1 MGMTGLGSIFS
12 TRVSATAVWVV
23 GSLIATSAVAHTRND
38 SLGVAASATDL
49 LQVTCFDNGSGAPQS
64 IHVEI
69 VDSSPGAA
77 PQVGVQ
83 LQRGDSL
90 VSASDTADADAL
102 PSPEIGLNGPTGLF
116 TVLVTKTGSGAK
128 TYSLSFHCTT
138 GLDGSGSHAGTSLSV
153 LQNQ

>member
-1 MGMTGLGSIFS
+1 MGMTGMGSIFG
-12 TRVSATAVWVV
+12 RRIAATALLC
-23 GSLIATSAVAHTRND
+23 GSLIASTAAAHTRND
-38 SLGVAASATDL
+38 SLGVAASATDS

-69 VDSSPGAA
+69 VDASPGAA

-90 VSASDTADADAL
+90 VSVSDTTDADAL
-102 PSPEIGLNGPTGLF
+102 PSPEIGLNGPAGVF
-116 TVLVTKTGSGAK
+116 TVLVTKTGGGAK

-138 GLDGSGSHAGTSLSV
+138 GPDGSGSHAGTSLSV